1 MGHVETPIRRTS
13 ISPFRKKHDRVK
25 FTPITKQKGKILL
38 KYNGFVKSKLW
49 CLLIVIFLAM
59 PTKATELTRAFLN
72 GVHNYKT
79 EDYEAAVVE
88 FSKIVD
94 AGIRNGNL
102 FYNLGNAYLKN
113 GDVGYAMLWYERAL
127 KLIPDDPDLKF
138 NHKYGLTLVKDE
150 REDNRLPILRV
161 VFFWQH
167 LLSATTIQWAAVIL
181 NMSFWL
187 ILVQQVL
194 RRKRTL
200 KTLGYVI
207 LTLALVFTLT
217 AFYNHYASRYV
228 KEAVILPDKV
238 AVRSGLTDDSTELF
252 VLHAGTKVKIE
263 KENKDFYRIYFSE
276 GKIGWL
282 KQPEVGVI

>member
-1 MGHVETPIRRTS
+1 M
-13 ISPFRKKHDRVK
+13 
-25 FTPITKQKGKILL
+25 
-38 KYNGFVKSKLW
+38 
-49 CLLIVIFLAM
+49 LIVVFLAM
-59 PTKATELTRAFLN
+59 PAKATELTRAFLD
-72 GVHNYKT
+72 GVHSYKT
-79 EDYEAAVVE
+79 EDYETAIVE

-113 GDVGYAMLWYERAL
+113 GDVGYAMLWYKRAL
-127 KLIPDDPDLKF
+127 KLTPDDPDLKF

-167 LLSATTIQWAAVIL
+167 LLSATTIQWAAIIL
-181 NMSFWL
+181 NMLFWI
-187 ILVQQVL
+187 ILVLQAL
-194 RRKRTL
+194 RKKRIL
-200 KTLGYVI
+200 KTLSYVI

-217 AFYNHYASRYV
+217 AFYNHYAARYV
-228 KEAVILPDKV
+228 KEAVIFPDKV
-238 AVRSGLTDDSTELF
+238 AVRSGLADDSTELF
-252 VLHAGTKVKIE
+252 ALHAGTKVTIE

-282 KQPEVGVI
+282 RKSEVGVI

>member
-1 MGHVETPIRRTS
+1 MIIKRN
-13 ISPFRKKHDRVK
+13 I
-25 FTPITKQKGKILL
+25 
-38 KYNGFVKSKLW
+38 W
-49 CLLIVIFLAM
+49 CLLLVVFLAM
-59 PTKATELTRAFLN
+59 PANATELTRAFLD
-72 GVHNYKT
+72 GVNNYKT
-79 EDYEAAVVE
+79 ENYEAAIAE

-113 GDVGYAMLWYERAL
+113 GDIGYAMLWYERAL

-167 LLSATTIQWAAVIL
+167 LLSAATIQWAAIIL
-181 NMSFWL
+181 NMLFWF
-187 ILVQQVL
+187 ILVLQVL
-194 RRKRTL
+194 RRKKKL
-200 KTLGYVI
+200 KTLGYVF
-207 LTLALVFTLT
+207 LTLALVFTFT
-217 AFYNHYASRYV
+217 ALYNHYASRYV
-228 KEAVILPDKV
+228 KEAVILPDKI

-252 VLHAGTKVKIE
+252 GLHAGTKVKIE
-263 KENKDFYRIYFSE
+263 KENKAFYRIYFSD

-282 KQPEVGVI
+282 KKSEVGVI